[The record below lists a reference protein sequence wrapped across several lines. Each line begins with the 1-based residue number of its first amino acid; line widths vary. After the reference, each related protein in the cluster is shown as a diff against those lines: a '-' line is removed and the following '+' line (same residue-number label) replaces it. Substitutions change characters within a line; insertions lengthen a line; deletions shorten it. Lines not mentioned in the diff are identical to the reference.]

1 MRSVINNFYLS
12 KKKSPISSQRIP
24 AQTVLKPI
32 STTRF
37 SFLTRGFN
45 LRKIDSCVVWFSQC
59 ALKCVHVF
67 KGIYNC
73 VFGFKLLVTQGANF
87 KQLRRMF
94 QHQFLSNR
102 TVAHSFL
109 HKFYL
114 FNNTCQLEAKRQLS
128 SVIWGQFQ
136 ATVQLRTLFCR
147 RFT

>member
-1 MRSVINNFYLS
+1 MRFLFLHKVYTAAF
-12 KKKSPISSQRIP
+12 SSQRIG

-73 VFGFKLLVTQGANF
+73 VFGFKLLVAF
-87 KQLRRMF
+87 
-94 QHQFLSNR
+94 
-102 TVAHSFL
+102 
-109 HKFYL
+109 
-114 FNNTCQLEAKRQLS
+114 
-128 SVIWGQFQ
+128 
-136 ATVQLRTLFCR
+136 
-147 RFT
+147 